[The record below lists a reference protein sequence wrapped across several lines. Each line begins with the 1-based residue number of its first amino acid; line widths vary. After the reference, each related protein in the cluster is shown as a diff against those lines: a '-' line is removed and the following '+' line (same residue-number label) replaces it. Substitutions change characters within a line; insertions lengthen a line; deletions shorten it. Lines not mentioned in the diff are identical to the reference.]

1 MFLTFNKIFYNLG
14 AVKKTIKAYEELA
27 DFRIEESKK
36 TIKVV
41 AKNIDKEVKEAIEDE
56 FYNYVLAEMK
66 NE

>member
-1 MFLTFNKIFYNLG
+1 MFLTFNKKFYNLG
-14 AVKKTIKAYEELA
+14 AVKNTIKAYGELA